1 MQNEFDFSDVHIGMN
16 IKVLMVLLIGILGS
30 QMSIGQEWKVYE
42 SLEGQFSI
50 LTPGL
55 MEKKRATISTG
66 IAPFDVHTFFYNTKD
81 TSGNFLYL
89 LNYYDFPED
98 MMHKDSTDLAME
110 FLLNTMDQ
118 SVSDVEGDLQYSNPV
133 FLGSH
138 QGLMWR
144 SRSKK
149 GVVKCKAFIIN
160 NRFYML
166 QVFSIPDKALNSDVD
181 RFLESF
187 TLKT

>member
-1 MQNEFDFSDVHIGMN
+1 MN
-16 IKVLMVLLIGILGS
+16 IKLLVTFVILLV
-30 QMSIGQEWKVYE
+30 SISSLRAQEWKVYE
-42 SLEGQFSI
+42 SQEGAFSI

-66 IAPFDVHTFFYNTKD
+66 IAAFDVHTFYYNTKD

-89 LNYYDFPED
+89 INYYDLPED
-98 MMHKDSTDLAME
+98 MIVEDSSDLAME

-118 SVSDVEGDLQYSNPV
+118 SVSDMDGDLQYSDEV
-133 FLGSH
+133 SLGKH
-138 QGLMWR
+138 LGLMWR
-144 SRSKK
+144 TRSKK
-149 GVVKCKAFIIN
+149 GVVKSRAYIIN
-160 NRFYML
+160 SRFYML
-166 QVFSIPDKALNSDVD
+166 QVFSIPDKSLNGDVD